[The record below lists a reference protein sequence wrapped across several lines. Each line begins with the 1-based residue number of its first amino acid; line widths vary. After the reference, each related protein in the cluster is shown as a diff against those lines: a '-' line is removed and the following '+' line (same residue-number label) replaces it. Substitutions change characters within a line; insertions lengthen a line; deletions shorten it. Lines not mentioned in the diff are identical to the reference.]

1 MQSALGR
8 AVALLQRYPL
18 PLLLPMVLAVGAGE
32 SLTRV
37 LAGQAVS
44 KFVHFLLVVT
54 ALFLNFLLAC
64 LAFLSIADATAR
76 SEARGE
82 RPRFGNLL
90 DTFQYPACAHLITG
104 LLARFAI
111 ALVVAGVVTLFSLSG
126 GFALL
131 RAATHHPVPRRISGP
146 AYLWLAMVLS
156 VVILSRWFFA
166 IPLFAQSKGM
176 LKAVFAA
183 SASAI
188 QGQRSF
194 VIVFTLFIQA
204 LCYPLLRLTSPLHP
218 HLTDGAARY
227 VPQLFEIIAAHAFQ
241 ALVWTW
247 WMIVITM
254 LTMRLQGHDEPLP
267 ATPLAVA

>member
-1 MQSALGR
+1 MLSAPGR

-18 PLLLPMVLAVGAGE
+18 PLLLPVVLAVAAGE
-32 SLTRV
+32 SLSRV
-37 LAGQAVS
+37 LAGLAVS
-44 KFVHFLLVVT
+44 KFVHFLLAVI
-54 ALFLNFLLAC
+54 AQFLNFLLAC
-64 LAFLSIADATAR
+64 LAFLSIADVTAK

-82 RPRFGNLL
+82 RPQFGNLL
-90 DTFQYPACAHLITG
+90 ESFQYPACAHLITG

-111 ALVVAGVVTLFSLSG
+111 ALVIAGVVTLISLSG
-126 GFALL
+126 GFAVL

-146 AYLWLAMVLS
+146 AYLWLATVLS
-156 VVILSRWFFA
+156 VVILSRWVFA

-183 SASAI
+183 STKTI

-218 HLTDGAARY
+218 HLADGAARY
-227 VPQLFEIIAAHAFQ
+227 VPQIFEIIAAHAFQ
-241 ALVWTW
+241 ALVGTW